1 MEEIIIGSHVNMSG
15 SELLVGSVKSALSFG
30 ANTFMFYTGAPQNT
44 LRKPVEELRVEEAKK
59 LMEENNI
66 DVKNLVVHAPYI
78 INLGNLKDE
87 EIFKLAK
94 RVLKDEIFRTNYIG
108 VKYLVLHP
116 GAHLNFGIEA
126 GLNRIVEGLNEVLDS
141 DDSDVTILLETMSGK
156 GSELG
161 KTFEELKYI
170 IDHTNKKE
178 RLGVCLDTCH
188 IFDGGYDIV
197 NDYDGVINEFDRI
210 VGLEKLSVIHLND
223 SKNIQGSHKDR
234 HENFGFGNIGFNTL
248 IKFVYD
254 ERFANIPKIL
264 ETPYVDKEYA
274 PYKYEIEMIKNK
286 EFDSELLE
294 KIKNKL

>member
-1 MEEIIIGSHVNMSG
+1 MKEIIIGSHVNMSG

-94 RVLKDEIFRTNYIG
+94 RVLKDEISRTNYIG

-188 IFDGGYDIV
+188 VYDGGYDIV
-197 NDYDGVINEFDRI
+197 NDLDGVLKSFDEI
-210 VGLEKLSVIHLND
+210 IGLELLKVIHVND
-223 SKNIQGSHKDR
+223 SKNVLGSHKDR
-234 HENFGFGNIGFNTL
+234 HANIGEGNIGYDTL
-248 IKFVYD
+248 AKVVWHPLLENKI
-254 ERFANIPKIL
+254 KIL
-264 ETPYVDKEYA
+264 ETPYIDDKP
-274 PYKYEIEMIKNK
+274 PYKEEIARLREYNK
-286 EFDSELLE
+286 
-294 KIKNKL
+294 

>member
-116 GAHLNFGIEA
+116 GAHLNFGVEA

-197 NDYDGVINEFDRI
+197 NDLDGVLKSFDEI
-210 VGLEKLSVIHLND
+210 IGLELLKVIHVND
-223 SKNIQGSHKDR
+223 SKNVFGSHKDR
-234 HENFGFGNIGFNTL
+234 HANIGEGNIGYDTL
-248 IKFVYD
+248 AKVVWHPLLKNKI
-254 ERFANIPKIL
+254 KIL
-264 ETPYVDKEYA
+264 ETPYIDDKP
-274 PYKYEIEMIKNK
+274 PYKEEIARLREYNK
-286 EFDSELLE
+286 
-294 KIKNKL
+294 

>member
-1 MEEIIIGSHVNMSG
+1 MKVWIGSHVGNSG
-15 SELLVGSVKSALSFG
+15 KLMLEGSVLEALSYN
-30 ANTFMFYTGAPQNT
+30 ANALMVYLGAPQNSY
-44 LRKPVEELRVEEAKK
+44 RKPLSELNIPNMLT
-59 LMEENNI
+59 LMESSGISNDSLI
-66 DVKNLVVHAPYI
+66 IHAPYI
-78 INLGNLKDE
+78 VNLATYDDE
-87 EIFKLAK
+87 K
-94 RVLKDEIFRTNYIG
+94 RNFGIDFITKELMG
-108 VKYLVLHP
+108 VKATKARCLVLHP
-116 GAHLNFGIEA
+116 GSAVNVSREEGIVNIANSLKQILE
-126 GLNRIVEGLNEVLDS
+126 NTK
-141 DDSDVTILLETMSGK
+141 DDETIIALETMAGK
-156 GSELG
+156 GNELAR
-161 KTFEELKYI
+161 TFEEINQI
-170 IDHTNKKE
+170 IELVDSS
-178 RLGVCLDTCH
+178 RIMVCLDTCH

-210 VGLEKLSVIHLND
+210 VGLDKLSVIHLND

-248 IKFVYD
+248 LKFVYD

>member
-1 MEEIIIGSHVNMSG
+1 MAEIIIGSHVNMSG

-30 ANTFMFYTGAPQNT
+30 ANTVMFYTGAPQNT

-116 GAHLNFGIEA
+116 GAHLNFGREA

-141 DDSDVTILLETMSGK
+141 DVTIGGK
-156 GSELG
+156 
-161 KTFEELKYI
+161 
-170 IDHTNKKE
+170 
-178 RLGVCLDTCH
+178 
-188 IFDGGYDIV
+188 
-197 NDYDGVINEFDRI
+197 
-210 VGLEKLSVIHLND
+210 KL
-223 SKNIQGSHKDR
+223 
-234 HENFGFGNIGFNTL
+234 
-248 IKFVYD
+248 
-254 ERFANIPKIL
+254 
-264 ETPYVDKEYA
+264 
-274 PYKYEIEMIKNK
+274 
-286 EFDSELLE
+286 
-294 KIKNKL
+294 

>member
-1 MEEIIIGSHVNMSG
+1 MKEIIIGSHVNMSG

-94 RVLKDEIFRTNYIG
+94 RVLKDEISRTNYIG

-116 GAHLNFGIEA
+116 GAHLNFGVEA

-188 IFDGGYDIV
+188 VFDGGYDIV
-197 NDYDGVINEFDRI
+197 NDLDGVLKSFDEI
-210 VGLEKLSVIHLND
+210 IGLELLKVIHVND
-223 SKNIQGSHKDR
+223 SKNVFGSHKDR
-234 HENFGFGNIGFNTL
+234 HANIGEGNIGYDTL
-248 IKFVYD
+248 AKVVWHPLLENKI
-254 ERFANIPKIL
+254 KIL
-264 ETPYVDKEYA
+264 ETPYIDDKP
-274 PYKYEIEMIKNK
+274 PYKEEIARLREYNK
-286 EFDSELLE
+286 
-294 KIKNKL
+294 

>member
-15 SELLVGSVKSALSFG
+15 SDLLVGSVKSALGFN

-94 RVLKDEIFRTNYIG
+94 RVLKDEIYRTNYIG

-126 GLNRIVEGLNEVLDS
+126 GLNRIVEGLNEVLDN
-141 DDSDVTILLETMSGK
+141 DNSDVTILLETMSGK

-188 IFDGGYDIV
+188 VFDGGYDIV
-197 NDYDGVINEFDRI
+197 NDLDGVLKKFDEI
-210 VGLEKLSVIHLND
+210 IGLNLLKVIHVND
-223 SKNIQGSHKDR
+223 SKNVLGSHKDR
-234 HENFGFGNIGFNTL
+234 HANIGEGNIGYETL
-248 IKFVYD
+248 AKIVWHPLLKD
-254 ERFANIPKIL
+254 KIKIL
-264 ETPYVDKEYA
+264 ETPYIEDKP
-274 PYKYEIEMIKNK
+274 PYKEEIARLREYNK
-286 EFDSELLE
+286 
-294 KIKNKL
+294 